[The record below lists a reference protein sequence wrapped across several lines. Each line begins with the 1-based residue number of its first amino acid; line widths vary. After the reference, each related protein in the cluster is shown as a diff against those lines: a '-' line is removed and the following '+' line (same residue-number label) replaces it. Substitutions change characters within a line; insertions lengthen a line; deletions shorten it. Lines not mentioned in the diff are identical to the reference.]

1 MDGDE
6 AYDYIA
12 FLDETLLKGG
22 VMLSE
27 WCVIIIREA
36 DLAFIGGANLA
47 TVITAMAGIE
57 TYLRSEY
64 GSNDRVGLGELTKT
78 SPIPEDLKIEIDSL
92 RTYRNRWVHVR
103 NPNEDQEL
111 QQQPEK
117 LDKELE
123 LNAKRAI
130 TALRKTIYLNQWT

>member
-1 MDGDE
+1 MNGDE

-27 WCVIIIREA
+27 WCAIIIREA
-36 DLAFIGGANLA
+36 DLATI
-47 TVITAMAGIE
+47 ITAMAGIE

-64 GSNDRVGLGELTKT
+64 GSNDKVGLAELTKT

-92 RTYRNRWVHVR
+92 RTYRNLWVHVR

-111 QQQPEK
+111 QQKPEK

-130 TALRKTIYLNQWT
+130 TALRKTIYLNQWI